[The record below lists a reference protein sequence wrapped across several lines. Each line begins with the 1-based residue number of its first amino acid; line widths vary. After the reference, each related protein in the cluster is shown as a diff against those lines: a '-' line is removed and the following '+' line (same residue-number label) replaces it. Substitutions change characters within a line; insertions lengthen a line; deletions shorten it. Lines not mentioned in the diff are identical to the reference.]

1 VKEKVQK
8 NLGSE
13 GSAVLRPAS
22 AADFPEMH
30 RVRMSVREN
39 RLANPA
45 SVQLGDYESIL
56 ERNGRAWV
64 AELGDRIVGFAVAD
78 IARSNVWALFVDP
91 EAEGRGVG
99 RRLHDMTMAWMFSAG
114 AAQVWLTTGRGTR
127 AERFYRSAGWRHCG
141 MEPNGEAR
149 YVMTREQWLAATS
162 PSAI

>member
-1 VKEKVQK
+1 VQEIVQK
-8 NLGSE
+8 NPGRE

-39 RLANPA
+39 RLSNPA
-45 SVQLGDYESIL
+45 LVQPGDYESIL

-99 RRLHDMTMAWMFSAG
+99 RRLHDTMIAWMFSTG
-114 AAQVWLTTGRGTR
+114 ATQVWLTTGPGTR
-127 AERFYRSAGWRHCG
+127 SERFYRSAGWRHAG
-141 MEPNGEAR
+141 TEPNGEAR
-149 YVMTREQWLAATS
+149 YVMTREQWLAAAS
-162 PSAI
+162 PSVI